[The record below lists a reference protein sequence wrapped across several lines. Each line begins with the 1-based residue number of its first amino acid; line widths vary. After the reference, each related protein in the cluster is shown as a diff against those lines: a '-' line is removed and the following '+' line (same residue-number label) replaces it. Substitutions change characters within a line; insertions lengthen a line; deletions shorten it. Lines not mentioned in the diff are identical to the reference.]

1 MELTKYIF
9 PLRKWWWLLVAS
21 TLIAAIFS
29 SLSILRQPKVYQAR
43 TTLMIGMTINNP
55 NPSSNE
61 LFLGQQLAAAYA
73 DLANR
78 EMVINATKNALK
90 MDQLPQYIARAL
102 PTTQLIE
109 ITVNDIDPLRAQTV
123 ANQLAAQLILLSPT
137 SPQPE
142 DQGRQQFINQQL
154 NNLEAQIK
162 ETEGEIEKMQEDL
175 STLISAQ
182 EINDTQDQI
191 FALQSKLN
199 NMQSNYGLLVA
210 NTQKGAINT
219 LTIIES
225 ADLPSHPIGA
235 MKGFTILLAAAVGF
249 ILAAGEAY
257 LLEFL
262 NDSLKSAED
271 VERLFSARIIG
282 RIFEQADGKNEEN
295 RLYNADDLQHPMA
308 DAFRSLRT
316 NIDISQVD
324 RPLKTILVTS
334 PDIGDGKTSVASNL
348 AMSIA
353 QREKE
358 VVLLDVDLRRPSVH
372 EFFELENERGL
383 LDLISDGAAIS
394 DVLQLKKNTKVA
406 VITSGGT
413 PLNPTE
419 LLGSKK
425 MDELLCKLQE
435 TADVVIIDGPPLI
448 VADAMVMAAKVDGVV
463 LVVRPGHTRRS
474 LAQAASEQIKLAGI
488 KVVGV
493 VLNRIPLRG
502 ADYYA
507 GKSYLYTYYHSNYG
521 NEPDDDEKKIDLENL
536 RESLPYYA
544 NKVTNF
550 IKHRFEAVFK
560 LNPK

>member
-1 MELTKYIF
+1 
-9 PLRKWWWLLVAS
+9 
-21 TLIAAIFS
+21 
-29 SLSILRQPKVYQAR
+29 
-43 TTLMIGMTINNP
+43 
-55 NPSSNE
+55 
-61 LFLGQQLAAAYA
+61 
-73 DLANR
+73 
-78 EMVINATKNALK
+78 
-90 MDQLPQYIARAL
+90 
-102 PTTQLIE
+102 
-109 ITVNDIDPLRAQTV
+109 
-123 ANQLAAQLILLSPT
+123 
-137 SPQPE
+137 
-142 DQGRQQFINQQL
+142 
-154 NNLEAQIK
+154 
-162 ETEGEIEKMQEDL
+162 
-175 STLISAQ
+175 
-182 EINDTQDQI
+182 
-191 FALQSKLN
+191 
-199 NMQSNYGLLVA
+199 
-210 NTQKGAINT
+210 
-219 LTIIES
+219 
-225 ADLPSHPIGA
+225 
-235 MKGFTILLAAAVGF
+235 
-249 ILAAGEAY
+249 
-257 LLEFL
+257 
-262 NDSLKSAED
+262 
-271 VERLFSARIIG
+271 
-282 RIFEQADGKNEEN
+282 
-295 RLYNADDLQHPMA
+295 
-308 DAFRSLRT
+308 
-316 NIDISQVD
+316 VD

-383 LDLISDGAAIS
+383 LDLISDGAALS